1 MDNEELE
8 VQDSQK
14 PVQETQPEEKTE
26 VTLEDY
32 FEVVKKNKQLFARLK
47 KAETEAKTKEPLKP
61 QVSEPE
67 TKHDDSYWKET
78 MELRLSGYT
87 EKEAEYLMKN
97 GGKKALEDEYVLA
110 AINVKR
116 EQTKAEAASVD
127 TASSNKSDIERKY
140 TPEQLSAMSVEELEK
155 ILPKA

>member
-8 VQDSQK
+8 VQDSQE
-14 PVQETQPEEKTE
+14 PAQEAQPEEKTE

-32 FEVVKKNKQLFARLK
+32 YEVVKKNKQLYARLK
-47 KAETEAKTKEPLKP
+47 KETEAKTKEPLKP

-116 EQTKAEAASVD
+116 EQAKAEAASVD
-127 TASSNKSDIERKY
+127 TASSDKSDIEKKY